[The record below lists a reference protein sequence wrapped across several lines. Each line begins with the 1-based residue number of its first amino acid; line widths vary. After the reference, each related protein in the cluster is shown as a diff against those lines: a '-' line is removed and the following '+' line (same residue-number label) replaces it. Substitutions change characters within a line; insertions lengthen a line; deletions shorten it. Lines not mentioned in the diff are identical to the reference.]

1 MENFTPYDKP
11 VLLRQ
16 VALGDEKAF
25 RMLFDEYKD
34 RFYSVS
40 LKMTGNS
47 DLAQEMVQ
55 DIFVKIWKNRAT
67 LPDIQNPDAY
77 LLTALYRQIF
87 KYYKKLALERKLLRV
102 IAESP
107 AFQNITDETVLA
119 RESERLINEAISKLP
134 QQRQLVFRLSKQ
146 DGLTRDQV
154 AEKLNISPH
163 TVRNHMAE
171 AIKFIRAYLKH
182 AAFIGMMIWLIIC

>member
-1 MENFTPYDKP
+1 
-11 VLLRQ
+11 
-16 VALGDEKAF
+16 
-25 RMLFDEYKD
+25 MLFDEYKD

-182 AAFIGMMIWLIIC
+182 AAGIGMMIWLIIC

>member
-1 MENFTPYDKP
+1 
-11 VLLRQ
+11 
-16 VALGDEKAF
+16 
-25 RMLFDEYKD
+25 
-34 RFYSVS
+34 
-40 LKMTGNS
+40 
-47 DLAQEMVQ
+47 
-55 DIFVKIWKNRAT
+55 
-67 LPDIQNPDAY
+67 
-77 LLTALYRQIF
+77 
-87 KYYKKLALERKLLRV
+87 V

-171 AIKFIRAYLKH
+171 AIKFIRSYLKH
-182 AAFIGMMIWLIIC
+182 AAVICMMLLFFFS